1 MNKRVHRLVF
11 DRNRGMRVPAA
22 EHVRGAGKQAGGQTR
37 AVAVAVASLL
47 AVLQSDVADAA
58 QPLRPVVGTAANA
71 WGGRTNN
78 MAGSAGNLPQRS
90 VARWSENYGAP
101 VTLTYG
107 ESSLVVGQEDRRV
120 ILNWDSFNIGQGY
133 SVHFQQPVGGS
144 ALNKIW
150 DTNPTVIL
158 GKLTATGEVILE
170 NTNGVFFGS
179 TARVEAGRFVAT
191 ALSLSK
197 ETYLKGIRAETDGNT
212 AVFGSNADKATGF
225 VSLEAGAEVK
235 ALAGGDVMMIAPK
248 VINEG
253 SISTTGGQ
261 TILAAGQKVYL
272 YSSSDPAQRG
282 LLVSVDGF
290 VPPVAPLDSTE
301 PPPVLPAGTNAI
313 ENSGSIRSEKGSI
326 NVVGMSIR
334 QNGVLTATTAVKGE
348 NGAIYLQAGKTNLSG
363 KPAELGSIELTEA
376 SKTVVELDTSGA
388 TQKDAETFYR
398 SNIQVLAK
406 DIRVRSGA
414 VIKAKGGNID
424 LLSTSNYQP
433 SSMLSALD
441 NVNGNIGV
449 PDSDGKIPKD
459 NATLVVEN
467 GARIDASGVKDVQL
481 EMSRNQIAGQFFK
494 IELAD
499 APVQRGGVLYRQK
512 VQFDGRNAV
521 TIGNAKGFYNSVER
535 TAQELSTKG
544 GNVRLESTGN
554 TVLVDGASVD
564 ISGGNVKYQPGT
576 IATSLLRRGDQLITL
591 NNASAGIRYDQLI
604 GSSQSLAVDG
614 YVQGA
619 DAGSL
624 SVAGANHTYAG
635 LSGVKAGVVVGPYQ
649 RNGRFASAE
658 GYTDEAVTDVARTT
672 RSERLYLGQSKLL
685 VNQPN
690 LAASLRPQAGLI
702 SVGQDYGADDL
713 KSQFMSAVDLVA
725 RRAQTISV
733 VPEAHTLAGDAFFA
747 ALSDSAQISATEV
760 QQTGAG
766 RLSLLA
772 DKVTVAK
779 DVQLNLGASGAL
791 TINASQDIVMAGAI
805 SAAGGQANLR
815 SYFGDVHF
823 ESSGNLN
830 LSGMALDELGQSAST
845 STLTVDGGTVKVRA
859 GQSVVMDAGSSV
871 DVSAGVLR
879 SGKGIV
885 TKGAAGQISLAAN
898 ESMKTLPLT
907 NEDGSSR
914 TAYDRHGHMELNGA
928 LAGFDFASGGKLTLS
943 GMPSLTIGEHAAMA
957 DGGMNLATDFFSN
970 NGFGTFSLTALG
982 DVEVQDG
989 TRLTPTL
996 RNLAFR
1002 AASRNP
1008 SEGAVL
1014 TKQTLD
1020 AGLRKGI
1027 QLALRAQSEPVGPAE
1042 IVTPGYANGAS
1053 LRIGHDA
1060 VVDVGAGGAIDLKA
1074 GRSVSVD
1081 GTLRTQGGGINVRL
1095 TGDRGSSAG
1104 LATADSSK
1112 DSVGYLEDQ
1121 SIHLTSHARLDVSG
1135 SAKMYKDASGRQ
1147 TGEVL
1152 GGGTVSLNYDTAV
1165 AVRGRLL
1172 ADAGSVID
1180 VSGAAGDLS
1189 LGRGNALDHISKGAG
1204 AINVGST
1211 DGFLLLSELKA
1222 NRPDDSVSGGSFNAN
1237 VSRAGLGDVIKGGV
1251 AYEATERAIVLK
1263 ASTAQVAEYGQ
1274 AHLGQGVLAADSLN
1288 NAGFANIQLRADDR
1302 VVLAE
1307 GADLI
1312 GKGRGLRS
1320 AAINSRALEAEGA
1333 GNHVIQAQYV
1343 ALGDKN
1349 LPLQFGE
1356 SATNRTKPVGTSGD
1370 ATMTVRAGLIEVYG
1384 NSALRGIKQTDLHAT
1399 LDAAGLNNRT
1409 DGEVRWIGR
1418 TATNASGAV
1427 VDGGQSIAGQ
1437 LSFGG
1442 TLNIKAGQTYATTL
1456 SDFTVQGLS
1465 AGSTLNVLTPEG
1477 GSTSKAP
1484 LTALAKLTLAAQKV
1498 WIDGVI
1504 RQPFGR
1510 ITIKDEDALLSAQ
1523 LGANSLLSV
1532 SGDGTKVPVGTT
1544 VNQTQWLY
1552 LADGSTL
1559 LVDPGAVAAIKLD
1572 GRVMDKG
1579 ILVKGKTLVI
1589 DGQSQ
1594 MLAQAGGDLVAWEF
1608 IPGTGG
1614 SVDTLNRANVFAVL
1628 PGYTYDFA
1636 PYDTEI
1642 ANATS
1647 LAGTKLTAGDQVTI
1661 SSVNGVLQP
1670 GKYTLLPARYAILP
1684 GAVLVSE
1691 TTVKS
1696 GGKLSQGVVA
1706 DDGSVTVSGYKT
1718 AVGTGINGGQDPR
1731 LALVLEPESTFRA
1744 KSELQI
1750 TSINDYLAASD
1761 PQQVLPGDAGRISLV
1776 ATEAPFSW
1784 AARYN
1789 LAGQGALAGG
1799 QLELAMAD
1807 MVVVDVGTKAAEAPN
1822 AVTAQALKATGADSI
1837 LLGGYRESTSD
1848 GDKVTQSANTVTVS
1862 ANVQVNEFI
1871 AVAKQAVTVDA
1882 GVSIR
1887 SDGATSAKTNKVIIK
1902 GTGAALV
1909 ASNKGNTE
1917 VSRDLKDADLVTDV
1931 AKLTV
1936 GENVTVTA
1944 SAAQF
1949 DSSNGMTLGQNLKA
1963 QSQALGLGAKHVA
1976 VGGKV
1981 EDDNAV
1987 VVDAALLKG
1996 KSSVTLRA
2004 YDAVDLVGN
2013 VDLSQPGLKQVV
2025 LDAPTI
2031 RGVGQATDV
2040 AKVAAERVVL
2050 RNTSKNEAAAT
2061 ADAGQTQL
2069 QIKGAPAVAD
2079 ATAEGITV
2087 GQGKL
2092 NLAFDQVKL
2101 ESTGDVVFRGQGAVS
2116 TQGDATI
2123 VAARVTADKT
2133 ADHGIVSGQTLTVT
2147 HGENERTLG
2156 DRVGAGGKLVL
2167 EGKRVVQDGLIDV
2180 ASGRIDIHGTGL
2192 SGQTNTVELTG
2203 RSETKAAGWVAQAG
2217 NGWAT
2222 VAPGG
2227 QIKVRADEGNV
2238 LVNGTL
2244 DVSAPTVTQSNG
2256 KQVGGSAGSIAIS
2269 ATGKATEDRESG
2281 AVILGA
2287 GAILKGS
2294 ALAAATSGRVAVDA
2308 RRLEDASAA
2317 ASADVTHTALDTLAQ
2332 LIQAG
2337 GFHNEIDIRVRE
2349 GNQALNSTL
2358 EATRVKLSA
2367 DVGSLT
2373 LGSHAVINA
2382 QAERGG
2388 VVQLAAGK
2396 DLVVSSGAQ
2405 ILADSSTD
2413 TKVGANGGD
2422 ILLASTNGWV
2432 DLQSGA
2438 LISAQGDD
2446 AADGRVVIRAKA
2458 PAGID
2463 ALREDADAQRIQIRK
2478 IGATVKAAD
2487 VLAEGVQTYQT
2498 RDGVNQQT
2506 QVVVKT
2512 STGSITKTVIAK
2524 DGSNIKTTT
2533 YKGKGVQIETVTLS
2547 TDPTTGVTTSS
2558 SVISDIAF
2566 AAGVVPAEKSTKV
2579 PATPTSPPPSTKV
2592 AFDAP
2597 AKNTVT
2603 SAQTDTL
2610 TLTIGGQDVLAKAGA
2625 LMSNQA
2631 GIAKALGLDALG
2643 ENVNGQVRA
2652 GVEIRSDSAFNLN
2665 HDLNLQSIAHFEGQ
2679 PVTLTVRA
2687 KGDLNINASL
2697 SDGFAG
2703 AQRAAADAKT
2713 PIAVLAGPAA
2723 SYRLVAGA
2731 DFEAANPLATMGTMD
2746 AGSLT
2751 IAAGKMVRTT
2761 TGSIEMAAAG
2771 DVNLAAGSGDA
2782 PVQGVVYVAGG
2793 ASADQAG
2800 MKTDGRSAWQ
2810 QFTAHGGRLDL
2821 KAGRNIASP
2830 VAAQLFG
2837 NWFFQT
2843 GQVAS
2848 TVAWASSFDS
2858 FKQGFGSFGGG
2869 NVSLSAGQNIVNPGV
2884 VAPTS
2889 ARTIATGEAAQ
2900 PYSQII
2906 ENGGDILVRAEG
2918 DVLGGAYF
2926 LGRGQGRVE
2935 AGGAIDVGGEIS
2947 YKDDARK
2954 TDSNKDGTVKVKPGA
2969 IFGLMDGQW
2978 SLQSTGDL
2986 VVSAMYNPTMVA
2998 FKGARKP
3005 VSGLTTYDTYSNDS
3019 ALMLS
3024 SISGNVNWT
3033 VDGGRG
3039 VESVSRQFTE
3049 LHRKWS
3055 ASADKVD
3062 PVAGDTADRAE
3073 LMYQPA
3079 RIVAQALQ
3087 GDLNLSV
3094 NEPSGI
3100 PVVQKG
3106 SSETNLTLYAGE
3118 TLSLM
3123 GQGGTAWAVNNA
3135 ANEGWTSKTL
3145 SKPSTQVTSNSTGNL
3160 LGLAKINSDHPLD
3173 MGVEAGQEPVRIHAN
3188 GDIAFEGMALNVAKA
3203 GLISADGDIHKL
3215 KYVGQHQLSTD
3226 VTRIVAGGNLI
3237 GHENTRNTRDFGVIQ
3252 VSGPGEL
3259 QLEAGKDLNLQNAYG
3274 VETVGLAQADG
3285 SFGVGAASLRI
3296 AAGASKTVDTQAFAD
3311 RYLQDADSQ
3320 RALIDYVQQ
3329 TLKLS
3334 SLSYDQAWSYF
3345 QSLTREHQL
3354 AFAEPMVS
3362 AAFVKRY
3369 VDVATAADP
3378 IWAYVA
3384 RDNKVAPDNTQSDLF
3399 KQYAKAQA
3407 ALVSYVQDLKG
3418 VSGLSF
3424 DQALSSFRALTGPEQ
3439 AGLVDKKKTVNASML
3454 AALMAADTANTYAS
3468 LWQARVA
3475 QAKAVNPVID
3485 AGYDSMLFA
3494 QFKDDVVM
3502 KEFKRLGSAV
3512 ANVADSDNALMN
3524 ARRQAVRDEI
3534 WRQARE
3540 LTEVAGLAAPY
3551 QFKGDLNIASSKI
3564 QTQGQGSLTQG
3575 GMDLFVPGGSVV
3587 VGRAAASAFD
3597 RGDLDAAEPTR
3608 RGLIAQ
3614 DGGSIRS
3621 YSAGDFQV
3629 NSQKAFVVGEGDLL
3643 VYSANGNIDSGK
3655 GSNTDLAVPPLT
3667 AQDDPFTGGK
3677 KFVAKAPTS
3686 GSGIGILKNAAGT
3699 SAGKVSLLAP
3709 LGEVRALDAFIQGPQ
3724 IELPGKVIGADN
3736 IKGEVKGQAAA
3747 PVVSVNLSINTGL
3760 GTETAS
3766 GETKDQIEAKKTQ
3779 AKAPSSLVTV
3789 DVLGMGDAE
3798 APAAGNVEASKK
3810 ACKKDE
3816 TTGKD
3821 DPDCKR

>member
-1 MNKRVHRLVF
+1 MNKRIHRLVF
-11 DRNRGMRVPAA
+11 DRKRGMRVPAA

-47 AVLQSDVADAA
+47 GVLQSDVADAA

-71 WGGRTNN
+71 WSGRTNAV
-78 MAGSAGNLPQRS
+78 AGAAGNLPQRS
-90 VARWSENYGAP
+90 VARWSDNTGTP

-107 ESSLVVGQEDRRV
+107 DTSLNINQEDRRV

-197 ETYLKGIRAETDGNT
+197 ETYLKGIRAETDGNK
-212 AVFGSNADKATGF
+212 AVFGSDTDKATGF

-253 SISTTGGQ
+253 SITTTGGQ

-290 VPPVAPLDSTE
+290 VPPVAQPDSTE
-301 PPPVLPAGTNAI
+301 PAPVLPAGTNAV

-348 NGAIYLQAGKTNLSG
+348 NGAIYLQAAKTNSARADAG
-363 KPAELGSIELTEA
+363 TGHSAPSPAELGSIELTGT
-376 SKTVVELDTSGA
+376 SKTQVELDNSGA

-398 SNIQVLAK
+398 SNIQILAK

-414 VIKAKGGNID
+414 VIEAKGGNID

-433 SSMLSALD
+433 SSILSALD
-441 NVNGNIGV
+441 NVNGNIT
-449 PDSDGKIPKD
+449 KD
-459 NATLVVEN
+459 DATLVVEN
-467 GARIDASGVKDVQL
+467 GARIDASGVKDVML
-481 EMSRNQIAGQFFK
+481 DMSRNQISGQFFK

-521 TIGNAKGFYNSVER
+521 TVGNAKGFYNSVER
-535 TAQELSTKG
+535 TAQEISTKG
-544 GNVRLESTGN
+544 GSVRLESTGN

-564 ISGGNVKYQPGT
+564 VSGGNVKYQAGT

-591 NNASAGIRYDQLI
+591 NNASAGIRYDQLL
-604 GSSQSLAVDG
+604 GASQSLAVDG

-624 SVAGANHTYAG
+624 SVVGAHHTYAG

-649 RNGRFASAE
+649 RSGKFASVG
-658 GYTDEAVTDVARTT
+658 GYTDEATTNVARET
-672 RSERLYLGQSKLL
+672 RSARLYLGQANAL
-685 VNQPN
+685 VSQPS

-702 SVGQDYGADDL
+702 SIGRDYGADDL

-725 RRAQTISV
+725 GRAQAIAA

-747 ALSDSAQISATEV
+747 GLSDITQISAKEV

-766 RLSLLA
+766 QLSLLA
-772 DKVTVAK
+772 DKVSVAK

-805 SAAGGQANLR
+805 SAAGGQATLR

-823 ESSGNLN
+823 ESGGSLN
-830 LSGMALDELGQSAST
+830 LSGMVLDERGQSAGT
-845 STLTVDGGTVKVRA
+845 STLTVDGGVAKVRA
-859 GQSVVMDAGSSV
+859 GQSVLMDAGSSV

-879 SGKGIV
+879 SGKGSV
-885 TKGAAGQISLAAN
+885 TKGSAGQISLAAN
-898 ESMKTLPLT
+898 ESMKMLSLT

-914 TAYDRHGHMELNGA
+914 TVYDRHGHMELNGA
-928 LAGFDFASGGKLTLS
+928 LAGFDFAAGGNLTLS
-943 GMPSLTIGEHAAMA
+943 GMPSLTIGEQAATA
-957 DGGMNLATDFFSN
+957 DGGMGLTTDFFSN
-970 NGFGTFSLTALG
+970 NGFGTFSLMALG
-982 DVEVQDG
+982 EVAVQDG

-996 RNLAFR
+996 RNLAFQ

-1042 IVTPGYANGAS
+1042 IVTPGHENGAN
-1053 LRIGHDA
+1053 LRIGQDA

-1074 GRSVSVD
+1074 GRSLTVD
-1081 GTLRTQGGGINVRL
+1081 GTLRAQGGNIKVRL
-1095 TGDRGSSAG
+1095 TGDRGSSES

-1112 DSVGYLEDQ
+1112 DTVGYLEDQ
-1121 SIHLTSHARLDVSG
+1121 SIHLTSHALLDVSG
-1135 SAKMYKDASGRQ
+1135 TAKVYKDSSGRQ

-1152 GGGTVSLNYDTAV
+1152 GGGTVSLNYDTAS

-1180 VSGAAGDLS
+1180 VSGAAGDLN

-1204 AINVGST
+1204 TINVGST

-1251 AYEATERAIVLK
+1251 AYTAEERAIVLK
-1263 ASTAQVAEYGQ
+1263 ATAAQAADYGSE
-1274 AHLGQGVLAADSLN
+1274 HLGQGVLTADSLN
-1288 NAGFANIQLRADDR
+1288 NAGFDRIQLRADDR

-1307 GADLI
+1307 GANLN
-1312 GKGRGLRS
+1312 RPGLRS
-1320 AAINSRALEAEGA
+1320 VVVNTRVLEAEGSGA
-1333 GNHVIQAQYV
+1333 TAAHQIRAQYV
-1343 ALGDKN
+1343 SLGDKD
-1349 LPLQFGE
+1349 LSIQHGE
-1356 SATNRTKPVGTSGD
+1356 SADSRVLPIASAGE
-1370 ATMTVRAGLIEVYG
+1370 ATLAVQAGLIEVYG
-1384 NSALRGIKQTDLHAT
+1384 NSALGGLKQTDLNAT
-1399 LDAAGLNNRT
+1399 LSAVGADSRT

-1418 TATNASGAV
+1418 AV
-1427 VDGGQSIAGQ
+1427 TDSTGSVIEKGQDLLGH
-1437 LSFGG
+1437 LNFGG
-1442 TLNIKAGQTYATTL
+1442 TLNVKAGQTYATTL
-1456 SDFTVQGLS
+1456 SDFTVQGLRG
-1465 AGSTLNVLTPEG
+1465 ASTLNVLTPEG
-1477 GSTSKAP
+1477 GSTSKTP

-1510 ITIKDEDALLSAQ
+1510 ITIKDDDALLSAQ

-1559 LVDPGAVAAIKLD
+1559 LVDPDSVAAIKLD

-1594 MLAQAGGDLVAWEF
+1594 MQAQAGGDLVAWEF
-1608 IPGTGG
+1608 VPGTGG

-1661 SSVNGVLQP
+1661 SSANGVLQP

-1718 AVGTGINGGQDPR
+1718 AVGTAINGGQDPR

-1761 PQQVLPGDAGRISLV
+1761 PQQALPGDAGRISLV

-1789 LAGQGALAGG
+1789 LAGQGAFAGG

-1807 MVVVDVGTKAAEAPN
+1807 MVVVDAGTKAAQAPN
-1822 AVTAQALKATGADSI
+1822 AVTAQALKATGADSV

-1862 ANVQVNEFI
+1862 ANVQANEFI
-1871 AVAKQAVTVDA
+1871 AVAKQAVAVDE

-1887 SDGATSAKTNKVIIK
+1887 SGGATSAKTNNVIIK

-1909 ASNKGNTE
+1909 ASNKVNTE
-1917 VSRDLKDADLVTDV
+1917 VSRDLKDADLATD
-1931 AKLTV
+1931 AANLTV

-1981 EDDNAV
+1981 KDDNAV
-1987 VVDAALLKG
+1987 VVDAALLQG
-1996 KSSVTLRA
+1996 KSRVALRA
-2004 YDAVDLVGN
+2004 YEAVDLVGN
-2013 VDLSQPGLKQVV
+2013 LDLSQPGLKQVV

-2061 ADAGQTQL
+2061 ADAGQTHL

-2092 NLAFDQVKL
+2092 NLAFDQIKL

-2156 DRVGAGGKLVL
+2156 DRVGAGGKLAL

-2192 SGQTNTVELTG
+2192 AGQANTVELTG

-2256 KQVGGSAGSIAIS
+2256 KQVGGSAGSVVIS

-2287 GAILKGS
+2287 GATLKGS

-2308 RRLEDASAA
+2308 RRLEAASSAA
-2317 ASADVTHTALDTLAQ
+2317 LTDVTHTALDTLAQ
-2332 LIQAG
+2332 LIQTG

-2349 GNQALNSTL
+2349 GNHVLNSTMQ
-2358 EATRVKLSA
+2358 ATRVQLSA
-2367 DVGSLT
+2367 DAGSLT
-2373 LGSHAVINA
+2373 LGDKAVINA

-2405 ILADSSTD
+2405 ILADSSAD

-2422 ILLASTNGWV
+2422 ILLASTSGWV

-2438 LISAQGDD
+2438 LISATGDD
-2446 AADGRVVIRAKA
+2446 VADGRVVVRAQAVPDLKVK
-2458 PAGID
+2458 
-2463 ALREDADAQRIQIRK
+2463 K
-2478 IGATVKAAD
+2478 IGATVRAAD
-2487 VLAEGVQTYQT
+2487 VLVEGVQTYRTQ
-2498 RDGVNQQT
+2498 DGANLQT
-2506 QVVVKT
+2506 QVVATTTKAP
-2512 STGSITKTVIAK
+2512 ITKTVITK
-2524 DGSNIKTTT
+2524 EGTDIVTTT
-2533 YKGKGVQIETVTLS
+2533 SKGSGVQVVTETLS
-2547 TDPTTGVTTSS
+2547 TDPVTGITTSS
-2558 SVISDIAF
+2558 KSSSSLTFDD
-2566 AAGVVPAEKSTKV
+2566 GVVPTVTVKRVK
-2579 PATPTSPPPSTKV
+2579 ATASSPKPSTTV
-2592 AFDAP
+2592 VFDASGKK
-2597 AKNTVT
+2597 AVTV
-2603 SAQTDTL
+2603 AQSDGL
-2610 TLTIGGQDVLAKAGA
+2610 TVGGHDVLDEANRWMGKQ
-2625 LMSNQA
+2625 SD
-2631 GIAKALGLDALG
+2631 ISTALGLDVLG
-2643 ENVNGQVRA
+2643 TNVKGQVRA
-2652 GVEIRSDSAFNLN
+2652 GIEIQSDTAFNLN
-2665 HDLNLQSIAHFEGQ
+2665 HDWNLADSFHAGGQ

-2687 KGDLNINASL
+2687 QGDLNINGSL
-2697 SDGFAG
+2697 SDGFAS
-2703 AQRAAADAKT
+2703 AKRADAAATQPVA
-2713 PIAVLAGPAA
+2713 ILAGPAA

-2731 DFEAANPLATMGTMD
+2731 DLDAANPLATRRDVDQGT
-2746 AGSLT
+2746 LT
-2751 IAAGKMVRTT
+2751 VAAGKMVRTT
-2761 TGSIEMAAAG
+2761 TGSIEMAAAR
-2771 DVNLAAGSGDA
+2771 DVALAAGAGAA
-2782 PVQGVVYVAGG
+2782 PVQGTVYVAGG
-2793 ASADQAG
+2793 VSFEPSGASTAER
-2800 MKTDGRSAWQ
+2800 GRWQ
-2810 QFTAHGGRLDL
+2810 QFTAHGGRLDVR
-2821 KAGRNIASP
+2821 AGHDVVSP
-2830 VAAQLFG
+2830 AAAQLFN

-2843 GQVAS
+2843 GSAAAN
-2848 TVAWASSFDS
+2848 VAWASSFDS
-2858 FKQGFGSFGGG
+2858 FKQGWGSFGGG
-2869 NVSLSAGQNIVNPGV
+2869 NVSLTAGHDIITPGV
-2884 VAPTS
+2884 VAPTT
-2889 ARTIATGEAAQ
+2889 ARTVPSGDDAR
-2900 PYSQII
+2900 PYRQVI
-2906 ENGGDILVRAEG
+2906 ENGGDILVRA
-2918 DVLGGAYF
+2918 DHDILGGAYF
-2926 LGRGQGRVE
+2926 LGHGQGRIE
-2935 AGGAIDVGGEIS
+2935 AGSSIVEGDAIAGATT
-2947 YKDDARK
+2947 K
-2954 TDSNKDGTVKVKPGA
+2954 TGL
-2969 IFGLMDGQW
+2969 ILGLMDGQW
-2978 SLQSTGDL
+2978 SVQSTGDL
-2986 VVSAMYNPTMVA
+2986 SISAVYNPTMIA
-2998 FKGARKP
+2998 LDPGKGRKLLSDKSSDRDLKYLTN
-3005 VSGLTTYDTYSNDS
+3005 VSYDTYSADS
-3019 ALMLS
+3019 ALSLG
-3024 SISGNVNWT
+3024 SIAGV
-3033 VDGGRG
+3033 VDWSVQGAGDFVSTFLG
-3039 VESVSRQFTE
+3039 VHKQKS
-3049 LHRKWS
+3049 S
-3055 ASADKVD
+3055 ASEQLSALSL
-3062 PVAGDTADRAE
+3062 DTSERAE
-3073 LMYQPA
+3073 LLYLPSKVQAM
-3079 RIVAQALQ
+3079 ALQ
-3087 GDLNLSV
+3087 GDVLLSI
-3094 NEPSGI
+3094 NTPSDA
-3100 PVVQKG
+3100 PVGQHQ
-3106 SSETNLTLYAGE
+3106 SDQTNLTLYAGE
-3118 TLSLM
+3118 QVLLRGNGAAWSVNNGN
-3123 GQGGTAWAVNNA
+3123 GQGWS
-3135 ANEGWTSKTL
+3135 SKTVD
-3145 SKPSTQVTSNSTGNL
+3145 SPSNSSAKLTSNATKYLMAASL
-3160 LGLAKINSDHPLD
+3160 INSSSPQD
-3173 MGVEAGQEPVRIHAN
+3173 MGVSAGQEPVRIHAG
-3188 GDIAFEGMALNVAKA
+3188 GDLTFERFTLNIAKSS
-3203 GLISADGDIHKL
+3203 LISADGDIRKL
-3215 KYVGQHQLSTD
+3215 KYIGQHQLSTD
-3226 VTRIVAGGNLI
+3226 VTSIVAGGNLI

-3259 QLEAGKDLNLQNAYG
+3259 QLEAGKDLNLQNAAG

-3285 SFGVGAASLRI
+3285 SAGVGASLRI
-3296 AAGASKTVDTQAFAD
+3296 AAGASKTVDTQVFAD

-3354 AFAEPMVS
+3354 AFADPMVS

-3384 RDNKVAPDNTQSDLF
+3384 RDNKVALDNTQSDLF
-3399 KQYAKAQA
+3399 KQYTKAQA

-3439 AGLVDKKKTVNASML
+3439 AGLVDKKKAVSASML

-3512 ANVADSDNALMN
+3512 ANVADSDNVLMN

-3534 WRQARE
+3534 WRQSRE

-3564 QTQGQGSLTQG
+3564 QTKGQGSLTQG

-3597 RGDLDAAEPTR
+3597 RGEVDKEEPTR

-3667 AQDDPFTGGK
+3667 AQVDPFTGGK
-3677 KFVAKAPTS
+3677 QFVAKAPTS
-3686 GSGIGILKNAAGT
+3686 GSGIGILKNAQGT
-3699 SAGKVSLLAP
+3699 SVGKVSLLAP
-3709 LGEVRALDAFIQGPQ
+3709 RGEVRALDAFIQGPQ
-3724 IELPGKVIGADN
+3724 IELPGKVVGADN
-3736 IKGEVKGQAAA
+3736 IKGEVKGQAAPPA
-3747 PVVSVNLSINTGL
+3747 VSVNLAINTGL
-3760 GTETAS
+3760 GTETAA
-3766 GETKDQIEAKKTQ
+3766 GETKDQVEAKKTQ
-3779 AKAPSSLVTV
+3779 AKNRSSLVTV
-3789 DVLGMGDAE
+3789 DVLGVGDAE
-3798 APAAGNVEASKK
+3798 SPAAGNADDTKK
-3810 ACKKDE
+3810 SC
-3816 TTGKD
+3816 KD
-3821 DPDCKR
+3821 DVDCKR

>member
-1 MNKRVHRLVF
+1 MNKRIHRLVF
-11 DRNRGMRVPAA
+11 DRKRGMRVPAA

-58 QPLRPVVGTAANA
+58 QPLRPVVGTAAGA

-78 MAGSAGNLPQRS
+78 MTGAAGNLPQRS
-90 VARWSENYGAP
+90 KDYWVNNVGKLAGDP
-101 VTLTYG
+101 VYDGTSLTIN
-107 ESSLVVGQEDRRV
+107 QEDRRV

-150 DTNPTVIL
+150 GANPTVIL

-197 ETYLKGIRAETDGNT
+197 ETYLKGIRAETDGNK
-212 AVFGSNADKATGF
+212 AVFGSDADKATGF

-253 SISTTGGQ
+253 SISTPGGQ

-290 VPPVAPLDSTE
+290 VPPVAPPDSTE
-301 PPPVLPAGTNAI
+301 SAPVLPAGTNAV
-313 ENSGSIRSEKGSI
+313 ENSGTIRSEKGSI

-348 NGAIYLQAGKTNLSG
+348 NGAIYLQAGKTNVSG
-363 KPAELGSIELTEA
+363 KPAQLGSIELTEA

-406 DIRVRSGA
+406 DVRVRSGA
-414 VIKAKGGNID
+414 VIEAKGGNID
-424 LLSTSNYQP
+424 LLATANNRPGGGS
-433 SSMLSALD
+433 LSALD
-441 NVNGNIGV
+441 
-449 PDSDGKIPKD
+449 DGEGSFVKD
-459 NATLVVEN
+459 DATLVVEG
-467 GARIDASGVKDVQL
+467 GAHIDASGVKDVQL
-481 EMSRNQIAGQFFK
+481 DMSRNQISGQFFK

-521 TIGNAKGFYNSVER
+521 TVGNTTGFYNSVER
-535 TAQELSTKG
+535 TVQELSTKG
-544 GNVRLESTGN
+544 GNVRLQSTGYA
-554 TVLVDGASVD
+554 VLADGAEVD
-564 ISGGNVKYQPGT
+564 ISGGTLHYQAGT
-576 IATSLLRRGDQLITL
+576 ISTSLLRRGDQLVAL
-591 NNASAGIRYDQLI
+591 NNASASVKYDELL
-604 GSSQSLAVDG
+604 SSKQTLAVDG
-614 YVQGA
+614 YLQGA

-624 SVAGANHTYAG
+624 SIAGAQRTYAG
-635 LSGVKAGVVVGPYQ
+635 LSDVKAGVVVGPYQ
-649 RNGRFASAE
+649 RSGQVASTDPKAYKKEDAE
-658 GYTDEAVTDVARTT
+658 ERKT
-672 RSERLYLGQSKLL
+672 RSKSLYYAQYLPLAA
-685 VNQPN
+685 QPN
-690 LAASLRPQAGLI
+690 LYASLRPQAGLI
-702 SVGQDYGADDL
+702 AIGLDYA
-713 KSQFMSAVDLVA
+713 KAASQFMAGVSLVKE
-725 RRAQTISV
+725 RQTGVSS
-733 VPEAHTLAGDAFFA
+733 VPEAHTLAGDAFFESLPGVTQVSA
-747 ALSDSAQISATEV
+747 ADVMRSKASQLT
-760 QQTGAG
+760 
-766 RLSLLA
+766 LKA
-772 DKVTVAK
+772 DKVTVDS
-779 DVQLNLGASGAL
+779 DVALDLGASGVFKA
-791 TINASQDIVMAGAI
+791 NATQDLVVAG
-805 SAAGGQANLR
+805 SVRAAGGKATLT
-815 SYFGDVHF
+815 SSMGDVHLT
-823 ESSGNLN
+823 SGAAIDV
-830 LSGMALDELGQSAST
+830 SGMEVDERGSNSGEQALSVKGGDVEIQAGQSAV
-845 STLTVDGGTVKVRA
+845 L
-859 GQSVVMDAGSSV
+859 DAGSVV
-871 DVSAGVLR
+871 DVSAGVWR
-879 SGKGIV
+879 NGKAAV
-885 TKGAAGQISLAAN
+885 TKGSAGSISVSINNAILAV
-898 ESMKTLPLT
+898 TDVPT
-907 NEDGSSR
+907 EDGGTR
-914 TAYDRHGHMELNGA
+914 QVYERHGRMSLQGE
-928 LAGFDFASGGKLTLS
+928 LAGYDFASGGTLTLS
-943 GMPSLTIGEHAAMA
+943 GMRTLTIGQGAEAV
-957 DGGMNLATDFFSN
+957 DEGLALNSRFFSEH
-970 NGFGTFSLTALG
+970 GFGSFKLSALG
-982 DVEVQDG
+982 DVVVNAG
-989 TRLTPTL
+989 TQLTPTL
-996 RNLAFR
+996 QNLVFKTATRSATADGFV
-1002 AASRNP
+1002 S
-1008 SEGAVL
+1008 
-1014 TKQTLD
+1014 KQTLD

-1027 QLALRAQSEPVGPAE
+1027 KLSLQSTATPAGLGDIPNLGLEHGGSLTIGQDAMVG
-1042 IVTPGYANGAS
+1042 
-1053 LRIGHDA
+1053 
-1060 VVDVGAGGAIDLKA
+1060 VGAGGSIALAAARNLTVAGTLRAKGGSIDLKILGA
-1074 GRSVSVD
+1074 RGSDSDLVNASSSVD
-1081 GTLRTQGGGINVRL
+1081 T
-1095 TGDRGSSAG
+1095 
-1104 LATADSSK
+1104 
-1112 DSVGYLEDQ
+1112 VGYLADQ
-1121 SIHLTSHARLDVSG
+1121 QLHLTGFARLDVSG
-1135 SAKMYKDASGRQ
+1135 FAKVFQDASGRQ

-1152 GGGTVSLNYDTAV
+1152 GGGTVNLNYDTAMS
-1165 AVRGRLL
+1165 VRGRLV

-1189 LGRGNALDHISKGAG
+1189 LSRGNGLSHVSKGAG
-1204 AINVGST
+1204 TINVGST
-1211 DGFLLLSELKA
+1211 DGFVLLSDLKA
-1222 NRPDDSVSGGSFNAN
+1222 DRPDDSVSGGTFNAN

-1263 ASTAQVAEYGQ
+1263 ASKAQVAEYGQ
-1274 AHLGQGVLAADSLN
+1274 DHLGQGVLAVDSLN
-1288 NAGFANIQLRADDR
+1288 NAGFDNIQLRADDR

-1312 GKGRGLRS
+1312 GKGRGLLS
-1320 AAINSRALEAEGA
+1320 ATINSRILDAQGA
-1333 GNHVIQAQYV
+1333 GNHVIRAQYV
-1343 ALGDKN
+1343 ALGDKD
-1349 LPLQFGE
+1349 LSIQHGE
-1356 SATNRTKPVGTSGD
+1356 SVKTPVVPTASTGD
-1370 ATMTVRAGLIEVYG
+1370 ATLSVQAGLIEVYG
-1384 NSALRGIKQTDLHAT
+1384 KSALRGIYQTDLNAT
-1399 LDAAGLNNRT
+1399 LTASGAGVRH
-1409 DGEVRWIGR
+1409 DGEVRWIAR
-1418 TATNASGAV
+1418 PLTEKSGV
-1427 VDGGQSIAGQ
+1427 VVTDTDEKGNPLPPEIKGQ

-1442 TLNIKAGQTYATTL
+1442 TLNVTSGQTYATTL
-1456 SDFTVQGLS
+1456 SDFTVQGLP
-1465 AGSTLNVLTPEG
+1465 AASTLNVLTPEG
-1477 GSTSKAP
+1477 GSTSKTP

-1510 ITIKDEDALLSAQ
+1510 ITIKDEDALQSAQ

-1559 LVDPGAVAAIKLD
+1559 LVDPDAVAAIKLD

-1614 SVDTLNRANVFAVL
+1614 SVDTLNRANVFAIL

-1642 ANATS
+1642 ANAT
-1647 LAGTKLTAGDQVTI
+1647 LQAGTKLTAGDQVTI

-1718 AVGTGINGGQDPR
+1718 AVGTAINGGQDPR

-1776 ATEAPFSW
+1776 ATEAPFRW

-1807 MVVVDVGTKAAEAPN
+1807 MVVVDAGTKAAEAPN

-1837 LLGGYRESTSD
+1837 LLGGYRESTSA

-1862 ANVQVNEFI
+1862 ADVQANEFI

-1887 SDGATSAKTNKVIIK
+1887 SDGAPSAKTNNVIIK

-1909 ASNKGNTE
+1909 ASNKVNTE
-1917 VSRDLKDADLVTDV
+1917 VSRDLKDANLAAD
-1931 AKLTV
+1931 AANLTV
-1936 GENVTVTA
+1936 GENVAVTA
-1944 SAAQF
+1944 SATQF

-1981 EDDNAV
+1981 KDDMAV
-1987 VVDAALLKG
+1987 VADAALLQG

-2013 VDLSQPGLKQVV
+2013 VDLSQLGLKQVV

-2031 RGVGQATDV
+2031 RGVGLATDV

-2050 RNTSKNEAAAT
+2050 RNSSEKKAPET
-2061 ADAGQTQL
+2061 ADAGQTRL
-2069 QIKGAPAVAD
+2069 QIKGAPTVAD
-2079 ATAEGITV
+2079 ATAEGITI
-2087 GQGKL
+2087 GKGDL

-2101 ESTGDVVFRGQGAVS
+2101 ESTGDVVFRGLGKVT

-2133 ADHGIVSGQTLTVT
+2133 AEHGMVSGQTLTVT

-2156 DRVGAGGKLVL
+2156 DRVGAGGKLAL

-2192 SGQTNTVELTG
+2192 ADQANTVELTG
-2203 RSETKAAGWVAQAG
+2203 RSETKTAGWVAQAG

-2238 LVNGTL
+2238 LVNGIV

-2269 ATGKATEDRESG
+2269 ATGKATADRKSG

-2287 GAILKGS
+2287 DAKLKGS

-2308 RRLEDASAA
+2308 HRLEDASTAT
-2317 ASADVTHTALDTLAQ
+2317 SADVTHTALDTLAQ

-2337 GFHNEIDIRVRE
+2337 GFHNEIDIRVRDE
-2349 GNQALNSTL
+2349 VNQALNSTM
-2358 EATRVKLSA
+2358 EATRVKLSVDA
-2367 DVGSLT
+2367 GSLT

-2396 DLVVSSGAQ
+2396 DLVIANGAQ

-2413 TKVGANGGD
+2413 TNVGANGGD
-2422 ILLASTNGWV
+2422 ILLASTGGWV
-2432 DLQSGA
+2432 DLQTGA
-2438 LISAQGDD
+2438 LISAKGDD
-2446 AADGRVVIRAKA
+2446 VADGRVVIRAKA

-2463 ALREDADAQRIQIRK
+2463 ALSDDADAQRIQIKK

-2487 VLAEGVQTYQT
+2487 VLVEGVQTYQT
-2498 RDGVNQQT
+2498 SDGANQQT

-2512 STGSITKTVIAK
+2512 STGNITKTVITKEGA
-2524 DGSNIKTTT
+2524 NIKTTT
-2533 YKGKGVQIETVTLS
+2533 SKGKGVQIETVSLS

-2566 AAGVVPAEKSTKV
+2566 ASGVVPVVKSTTV
-2579 PATPTSPPPSTKV
+2579 AATPTSPSPSTKV

-2610 TLTIGGQDVLAKAGA
+2610 SLTIGGQEVFAKAGA

-2631 GIAKALGLDALG
+2631 GIAKMLGLDTLG

-2652 GVEIRSDSAFNLN
+2652 GIEIQSDAAFNLN
-2665 HDLNLQSIAHFEGQ
+2665 HDLNLQSIAHFDGQ

-2697 SDGFAG
+2697 SDGFAS
-2703 AQRAAADAKT
+2703 AKRANQDAKN
-2713 PIAVLAGPAA
+2713 PVDVLAGPAA

-2731 DFEAANPLATMGTMD
+2731 DVDAANPLATMSKAD
-2746 AGSLT
+2746 AGSLN

-2771 DVNLAAGSGDA
+2771 DVNLAAGSGDS

-2800 MKTDGRSAWQ
+2800 MTTDGRSAWQ
-2810 QFTAHGGRLDL
+2810 QFTAHGGRLDV
-2821 KAGRNIASP
+2821 KAGQDIVSP

-2843 GQVAS
+2843 GQSAGA
-2848 TVAWASSFDS
+2848 VAWASSFDS

-2869 NVSLSAGQNIVNPGV
+2869 NVGLSAGRNIVNPGV

-2889 ARTIATGEAAQ
+2889 ARTITTGEDAQ

-2926 LGRGQGRVE
+2926 LGRGQGRIE
-2935 AGGAIDVGGEIS
+2935 AGGEIGAGGEIV
-2947 YKDDARK
+2947 YNDDARK
-2954 TDSNKDGTVKVKPGA
+2954 TDDNPKGTVKVKPGA

-2978 SLQSTGDL
+2978 SLQSNGDL
-2986 VVSAMYNPTMVA
+2986 AVSAVYNPTMVA

-3005 VSGLTTYDTYSNDS
+3005 ASGLTAYDSYSKDS
-3019 ALMLS
+3019 ALLLS
-3024 SISGNVNWT
+3024 SINGNVNWT
-3033 VDGGRG
+3033 VDGGTG
-3039 VESVSRQFTE
+3039 VESVSRQFIE
-3049 LHRKWS
+3049 FHRKWGE
-3055 ASADKVD
+3055 SADKVA
-3062 PVAGDTADRAE
+3062 PGDTSDRAE

-3094 NEPSGI
+3094 NGPSKV

-3106 SSETNLTLYAGE
+3106 ASETNLTLYAGE
-3118 TLSLM
+3118 NLSLM
-3123 GQGGTAWAVNNA
+3123 GTGGTEWAVNNA
-3135 ANEGWTSKTL
+3135 SNAGWTSKTL
-3145 SKPSTQVTSNSTGNL
+3145 SKPSTLVTSGSSGNL
-3160 LGLAKINSDHPLD
+3160 LKLAKINSDQPQD
-3173 MGVEAGQEPVRIHAN
+3173 MGVEAGYEPVRIHAN
-3188 GDIAFEGMALNVAKA
+3188 GDIAFEGLVLNVAKA
-3203 GLISADGDIHKL
+3203 GLISAGDNIKKL
-3215 KYVGQHQLSTD
+3215 AYVGQHQLSTD
-3226 VTRIVAGGNLI
+3226 VTRIVAGGNLT
-3237 GHENTRNTRDFGVIQ
+3237 GHLNNRNARDFGVIQ

-3285 SFGVGAASLRI
+3285 SAGVGASLRI

-3329 TLKLS
+3329 TLNLS
-3334 SLSYDQAWSYF
+3334 GLSYDQAWSYF

-3362 AAFVKRY
+3362 SAFIKRY

-3384 RDNKVAPDNTQSDLF
+3384 RDNKAALDNTQSDLY
-3399 KQYAKAQA
+3399 KQYTKAQA
-3407 ALVSYVQDLKG
+3407 ALVLYVQDLKG

-3439 AGLVDKKKTVNASML
+3439 AGLVDKKKTVSASML

-3475 QAKAVNPVID
+3475 QAKAVNPLIET
-3485 AGYDSMLFA
+3485 GYDSMLFA

-3512 ANVADSDNALMN
+3512 ANVADSDNPLMN
-3524 ARRQAVRDEI
+3524 TRRQAVRDEI

-3564 QTQGQGSLTQG
+3564 QTKGQGSLTQG

-3597 RGDLDAAEPTR
+3597 RGEVDTEEPTR

-3643 VYSANGNIDSGK
+3643 VYSANGNIDSGR

-3667 AQDDPFTGGK
+3667 AQVDPFTGGK
-3677 KFVAKAPTS
+3677 QFVAKAPTS
-3686 GSGIGILKNAAGT
+3686 GSGIGILKNAQGT
-3699 SAGKVSLLAP
+3699 SVGKVSLLAP
-3709 LGEVRALDAFIQGPQ
+3709 RGEVRALDAFIQGPQ
-3724 IELPGKVIGADN
+3724 IELPGKVVGADN
-3736 IKGEVKGQAAA
+3736 IKGEVKGQAAPPA
-3747 PVVSVNLSINTGL
+3747 VSVNLAINTGL
-3760 GTETAS
+3760 GTETAA
-3766 GETKDQIEAKKTQ
+3766 GETKEQVEAKKTQ
-3779 AKAPSSLVTV
+3779 AKARSSLVTV
-3789 DVLGMGDAE
+3789 DVLGMGEAD
-3798 APAAGNVEASKK
+3798 APAAGNADDTKK
-3810 ACKKDE
+3810 TCKDE
-3816 TTGKD
+3816 T
-3821 DPDCKR
+3821 DCKR